1 METSK
6 EKAKEILQ
14 RHYNKIQEVTAGM
27 FDDDAP
33 THDLVYR
40 AAKECAKIEIDAMII
55 QNGEL
60 YLANLGEKANEFYR
74 KKNAELFEI
83 KKEIDNV

>member
-1 METSK
+1 MEITAK
-6 EKAKEILQ
+6 DKAKEILQ

-40 AAKECAKIEIDAMII
+40 AAKECAKLECKGIIKANPIVPMEYMLESEALDA
-55 QNGEL
+55 
-60 YLANLGEKANEFYR
+60 ANEFWKYV
-74 KKNAELFEI
+74 L
-83 KKEIDNV
+83 KEIDNV